1 MRTPA
6 RRKTAPK
13 AQVCQSVS
21 YPAPI
26 GGWNARDALA
36 AMKPT
41 DAITLENWFPRT
53 SYVEIRG
60 GYANHVTG
68 ITGAPK
74 TLAVYNALDGT
85 NKMFAVNATAVY
97 DVTTAGAVGASVA
110 TVTNAQCQWL
120 NAGNGTDNYL
130 ILCNGTDKPLY
141 YNGTTWVSV
150 DAASSPALTGL
161 TTTKIISAFLSKGR
175 LFFIEKDS
183 LSFWYLAAG
192 AVGGALT
199 EFPLDGVAKKGG
211 YLVAGATWTFDG
223 GDGADDAVVL
233 ATSQGE
239 IIVYKGT
246 NPSSG
251 STWALAGVFDLG
263 RPLGRRC
270 MGKLGGDLILITE
283 GGVFPLAKALE
294 SASVDR
300 NSAMTNKI
308 ESAFVESAVT
318 YGSTFGWEM
327 TVYPAESAVL
337 FNIPSVGQ
345 YVMNTITKAWCK
357 FTDWDAE
364 TFAVFN
370 GELYFA
376 TSTKVVKAWTG
387 FIDGTSDIVA
397 YGKGAFSYFGNTG
410 STKRVLL
417 YRPVL
422 AVTGSLS
429 FLTDIDVDFRDFT
442 ISGSATYTP
451 AAGAVWDIS
460 FWNLSYWASAIE
472 IVRRW
477 TSPAAYIGNCIAPK
491 IKVATSTLQVQWLSN
506 DMTFE
511 VGGPT

>member
-1 MRTPA
+1 MMRTPA
-6 RRKTAPK
+6 RRKTAPQ

-74 TLAVYNALDGT
+74 TLAVYNALDCT

-183 LSFWYLAAG
+183 LSFWYLASG

-199 EFPLDGVAKKGG
+199 EFPLDGVAKKGS

-251 STWALAGVFDLG
+251 STWALAGVFYLG

-345 YVMNTITKAWCK
+345 YVMNTITKA
-357 FTDWDAE
+357 
-364 TFAVFN
+364 
-370 GELYFA
+370 
-376 TSTKVVKAWTG
+376 
-387 FIDGTSDIVA
+387 
-397 YGKGAFSYFGNTG
+397 
-410 STKRVLL
+410 
-417 YRPVL
+417 
-422 AVTGSLS
+422 
-429 FLTDIDVDFRDFT
+429 
-442 ISGSATYTP
+442 
-451 AAGAVWDIS
+451 
-460 FWNLSYWASAIE
+460 
-472 IVRRW
+472 
-477 TSPAAYIGNCIAPK
+477 
-491 IKVATSTLQVQWLSN
+491 
-506 DMTFE
+506 
-511 VGGPT
+511 